1 MDSHNLLLSV
11 FIYLLAAVLMVP
23 VAKKLGLGAVL
34 GYLLAGIAIGP
45 SALKLV
51 EDPEHVMHFAEFGV
65 VMLLFLIGLELKP
78 SRLWEMRKPILG
90 QGGGQVLVTT
100 LLLTGI
106 GLLFG
111 LRWQYAL
118 VAGMALA
125 LSSTA
130 IVLQIMAEKNLLAT
144 RTGQSGFSIL
154 LFQDIAVIPMLAILP
169 LLSVSGN
176 TGEGSG
182 WFGVLKAFVAL
193 AAIYIAGRYLL
204 PPVFRYIAATRMREV
219 FTAFTLLLVVGI
231 AVLMDSAGLSMALG
245 TFMAGVLLSESE
257 YRHELEANI
266 EPFKGLLLG
275 LFFISVGMSVNFALL
290 LSQPFLVLLLVLT
303 LCLIKGLVLYGIA
316 LKTKMPV
323 AERLQFSVLLAQ
335 GGEFAFVL
343 FSLATTVG
351 ALDKNTAA
359 MLTLVVALSMLTTPL
374 LMILVERFF
383 TPAQLDDVA
392 PEMHVPNEHNPIII
406 AGFGRVGQIVS
417 RVLAAQKIGATILD
431 HNPEHIERIK
441 RFGFKA
447 YYGDATRMELLETA
461 GIDEAKVLVIALDD
475 NEQAVMLAEEVKR
488 QYPQLKVF
496 SRAWDLVHLFEL
508 MKVGVERPRRETLF
522 SSLQMAQDV
531 LVHFGYTENYAEQV
545 ARQFYAHE
553 REIVAALYQAETLED
568 RIALSADLR
577 SKFEAQI
584 ERDAEYRAKN
594 NPDGTAL

>member
-34 GYLLAGIAIGP
+34 GYLIAGIAIGP
-45 SALKLV
+45 SVLGLV
-51 EDPEHVMHFAEFGV
+51 HDPEHVLHFAEFGV

-90 QGGGQVLVTT
+90 QGGSQVFLSAAA
-100 LLLTGI
+100 LTVI

-144 RTGQSGFSIL
+144 HTGQSGFSIL

-169 LLSVSGN
+169 LLSVSGAV
-176 TGEGSG
+176 GEGSG
-182 WFGVLKAFVAL
+182 WLGVLKAFVSLAL
-193 AAIYIAGRYLL
+193 VYVAGRYLL

-231 AVLMDSAGLSMALG
+231 AVLMDTAGLSMALG

-290 LSQPFLVLLLVLT
+290 LEQPLLVLLLVLM
-303 LCLIKGLVLYGIA
+303 LCVIKGLVLYGIA
-316 LKTKMPV
+316 IKTKMPV
-323 AERLQFSVLLAQ
+323 AERLQFSVLLSQ

-343 FSLATTVG
+343 FSLATTVE
-351 ALDKNTAA
+351 ALDRDTAA
-359 MLTLVVALSMLTTPL
+359 LLTLVVALSMLTTP
-374 LMILVERFF
+374 ILIIVVERFF
-383 TPAQLDDVA
+383 TPAQLDGDA

-417 RVLAAQKIGATILD
+417 RMLAAQKIGATILD

-441 RFGFKA
+441 QFGFKA
-447 YYGDATRMELLETA
+447 YYGDATRLELLETA

-475 NEQAVMLAEEVKR
+475 NEQAVMLAEEASR
-488 QYPQLKVF
+488 QYPHLKIF
-496 SRAWDLVHLFEL
+496 ARAWDLVHLFEL
-508 MKVGVERPRRETLF
+508 MKAGVERPRRETLF

-531 LVHFGYTENYAEQV
+531 MVHLGYDEDYAAQV
-545 ARQFYAHE
+545 AKQFYTHE
-553 REIVAALYQAETLED
+553 REIVATLYQAETLED

-584 ERDAEYRAKN
+584 EKDAEYRAQN
-594 NPDGTAL
+594 NPDQASA